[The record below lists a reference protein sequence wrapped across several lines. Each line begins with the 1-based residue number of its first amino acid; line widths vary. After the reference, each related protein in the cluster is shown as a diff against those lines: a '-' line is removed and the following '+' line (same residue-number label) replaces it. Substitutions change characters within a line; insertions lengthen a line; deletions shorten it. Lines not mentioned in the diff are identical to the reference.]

1 MRSMEIAAAIVGA
14 IATAAATIAAN
25 KLMTLVGNS
34 SCEAAVKDE
43 AESISHELNCIN
55 ALIIDAASKRLSVL
69 QTECLQQL
77 SSLACEIEDSVDLFH
92 AGNTEGFSADI
103 DRLKNKLLR
112 TRGRIHEY
120 LVIGEMIAPG
130 TPDRAVEK
138 RDRMS
143 RYLEPGQ
150 GIVGGGAER
159 PADELQGEFLDILDT
174 PALRDWLAKDP
185 NCFPGTS
192 PGAAVVPQEL
202 LDLLQDSNHRVWVV
216 KNFNCLLYLCL
227 FRPDHD
233 VNTKPLMRRWV
244 AEGLVEDDKEAAE
257 SLRTLIEKSI
267 ISSIHTSNN
276 GEVETCQS
284 TTQMHACI
292 SQKSKSQNFVMVF
305 DGAATIKDLVVAR
318 RLSLHPKAHVEL
330 EVFHELHRLRT
341 LAVFPRDAVN
351 VDSYKAVL
359 DFSRYK
365 VLRVLDLKECAPL
378 SGEHVKD
385 IMSNHE
391 QLLMKYLS
399 INLGS
404 IDKISSSIKNLN
416 QLETL
421 DLSGTETVAVSQEVL
436 LLPKLKHLLG
446 KFQFQKRERMISHSG
461 LREFLVN
468 NSKLETL
475 EGFVTGS
482 RYGFQDLMSLMKSL
496 GKVKIWCKSDASQA
510 KLDVLS
516 SAITKFIHRGINEPP
531 RSLSIAFEARTRGF
545 VNKIDRVNA
554 STLGRL
560 ELCGKLSEFPPFV
573 AGLSQVEELCLCSTG
588 LSWVAIRDG
597 LKNVRGLK
605 FLKLVEDN
613 LGHFDVDIPEK
624 EADHLRSIQ
633 RITIVSSLRLDMT
646 IPDKALPLL
655 VSLRILCQALDV
667 SPATSGVNI
676 SHMKEL
682 EEITLHLGVN
692 PAIRTKWEVAARVH
706 PHKHVCVTKG
716 P

>member
-1 MRSMEIAAAIVGA
+1 MEIAAAIVGA
-14 IATAAATIAAN
+14 VATAAATIAAN
-25 KLMTLVGNS
+25 KLMTLVGNR
-34 SCEAAVKDE
+34 SCEAAVKE
-43 AESISHELNCIN
+43 KAESIKYEVKCIN

-69 QTECLQQL
+69 QTECFEQL
-77 SSLACEIEDSVDLFH
+77 SCLACEIEDILDLFD
-92 AGNTEGFSADI
+92 AGKTKGFSDEI
-103 DRLKNKLLR
+103 DKLEIKSLK
-112 TRGRIHEY
+112 TRDRIHTY
-120 LVIGEMIAPG
+120 LGIGEMIAPG
-130 TPDRAVEK
+130 TPDGAVEK
-138 RDRMS
+138 RNRML
-143 RYLEPGQ
+143 RYVEPGQ

-159 PADELQGEFLDILDT
+159 PDELQGEIQDILDT
-174 PALRDWLAKDP
+174 PSLRGWLAKGP
-185 NCFPGTS
+185 NFLPGTS
-192 PGAAVVPQEL
+192 QGAAVVPQEL
-202 LDLLQDSNHRVWVV
+202 LDLLEDSNHRVWVV
-216 KNFNCLLYLCL
+216 ENFDCLLYLCL
-227 FRPDHD
+227 FRPNHD
-233 VNTKPLMRRWV
+233 VNTKPLMRRWA
-244 AEGLVEDDKEAAE
+244 AEGLVQGDKDAAKN
-257 SLRTLIEKSI
+257 LRFLIDKSI
-267 ISSIHTSNN
+267 IRSIHTSNN

-305 DGAATIKDLVVAR
+305 DGAASITDLAVAR
-318 RLSLHPKAHVEL
+318 RLSLHPKARVEL
-330 EVFHELHRLRT
+330 EETHELPRLRT
-341 LAVFPRDAVN
+341 LAVFLDDDVSVDNYEAVF
-351 VDSYKAVL
+351 

-378 SGEHVKD
+378 SEKHVKD
-385 IMSNHE
+385 IMSNHG
-391 QLLMKYLS
+391 QPLMKYLS

-404 IDKISSSIKNLN
+404 IDEISSSIKNLN

-421 DLSGTETVAVSQEVL
+421 DLSGTETVAFSQEVL

-446 KFQFQKRERMISHSG
+446 KFQFHLRESMTTHSG
-461 LREFLVN
+461 LREFLAN
-468 NSKLETL
+468 KSKLETL

-482 RYGFQDLMSLMKSL
+482 RYGFQDLMSFMKSL
-496 GKVKIWCKSDASQA
+496 RKVKIWCKSDASQA

-516 SAITKFIHRGINEPP
+516 SAITKFIHRGINESQCS
-531 RSLSIAFEARTRGF
+531 RSLSIDFEACTRGF
-545 VNKIDRVNA
+545 VNEIDPVNA
-554 STLGRL
+554 STLGRV

-573 AGLSQVEELCLCSTG
+573 AGLSQVVELCLCSTG
-588 LSWVAIRDG
+588 LSWVAIREG

-682 EEITLHLGVN
+682 EEIALHLGVDT
-692 PAIRTKWEVAARVH
+692 AIRTEWEEAASVH
-706 PHKHVCVTKG
+706 PHKHVGVTEG